1 MSNLKNIIINDIYKI
16 KHFIETTPFC
26 DIYSANELS
35 TSKLVNISIYNA
47 SKIARDDLDNDGKL
61 KEIGFLGLGVDGF
74 PKLIGYGDFS
84 HDLERYRYIATEFI
98 IGESVMDRMK
108 RQGPL
113 DEFDALIVVQKLCE
127 IAQNLHN
134 RERPIL
140 LNGLSLDNILFEMS
154 NDSQAVKLRNLI
166 NVRFF
171 DDDFKLSYVD
181 GVPGCLL
188 ATESFNNVFTPKTD
202 QFNIGALLYQMMT
215 GVLPWYENEFIDIQN
230 KKSIETHLN
239 NRINK
244 LHFSNKFDSHLKAV
258 IEKTLHSDSDER
270 FRTIGDLSK
279 FLKRE
284 KLLLSQQEKPK
295 TVRTKS
301 GNGFSDIAGME
312 DLKNQLNK
320 QVLDVLKRP
329 DHYKK
334 YGVTIPNGM
343 LLYGPPG
350 CGKSFIS
357 EKFCEEAGFNFFLI
371 KPSDLSSIYVSGG
384 EDKIGQLFKEAENN
398 APTVICFDEVD
409 AIMPKRTNDT
419 NQSIS
424 ARVNE
429 FLAQLNKCSE
439 RGIFVIATTNK
450 PELIDEAML
459 RTGRLEIKIYVAPP
473 DRDARVQ
480 LFEIYLKNR
489 HCEIG
494 LDYEKLA
501 DITENVVASDVEFI
515 VNTASHKAAM
525 TDVRISMKLLIEV
538 ITQFTPSVSKASIE
552 AYSIEH
558 QKFAN
563 PQNLEMNRNSIGFKK
578 NN

>member
-1 MSNLKNIIINDIYKI
+1 MSNLKNIIINDSYKI
-16 KHFIETTPFC
+16 KHFIEKTPFC

-47 SKIARDDLDNDGKL
+47 SKIARDDLDEDGNL
-61 KEIGFLGLGVDGF
+61 KEIGFLGVGVDGF
-74 PKLIGYGDFS
+74 PKLNGFGDFS
-84 HDLERYRYIATEFI
+84 YDLERYRYIATEFI

-113 DEFDALIVVQKLCE
+113 DEFDALNVVQKLCE
-127 IAQNLHN
+127 IGQNLHN

-154 NDSQAVKLRNLI
+154 NDSQSVKLRNLI

-171 DDDFKLSYVD
+171 DDDFKLNYVD
-181 GVPGCLL
+181 GVPGSLL
-188 ATESFNNVFTPKTD
+188 ATESFSNVFTPKTD

-215 GVLPWYENEFIDIQN
+215 GVLPWYENELTDIKN

-239 NRINK
+239 NRMNK

-295 TVRTKS
+295 TVRVKS
-301 GNGFSDIAGME
+301 GNGFNDIAGME
-312 DLKNQLNK
+312 ELKNQLNT
-320 QVLDVLKRP
+320 QVLDVLNRP
-329 DHYKK
+329 EHFKK

-350 CGKSFIS
+350 CGKSFVA

-409 AIMPKRTNDT
+409 AIMPRRTNDS

-473 DRDARVQ
+473 DRIARVQ

-501 DITENVVASDVEFI
+501 DSTENVVASDVEFI
-515 VNTASHKAAM
+515 VNTASHKAALM
-525 TDVRISMKLLIEV
+525 DVRISMELLIEV
-538 ITQFTPSVSKASIE
+538 ITDFTPSVSKATIE
-552 AYSIEH
+552 SYRLEH
-558 QKFAN
+558 KKFAD
-563 PQNLEMNRNSIGFKK
+563 PQSQENNRNVIGFKK
-578 NN
+578 